1 MTKVYI
7 RPRPLTIS
15 EQGDDLVEYKVDESG
30 SMLVTNVDKTFQD
43 FAGALSPENS
53 EAYAQAV
60 GPMVGGM
67 LSGTT
72 SCCFAYGHTN
82 SGKTHTIFGYD
93 VELGMCQRLV
103 QDLFARSN
111 GQLLVQVRFYELY
124 NGKVFDLLNDRQPGF
139 VREDADGTIHVRSA
153 TTMGPNGEVLT
164 QSLQAAYGDSAAAT
178 VDIIRK
184 GRSLRAEG
192 TSELHHQS
200 SRSHAV
206 LELEIVTSALA
217 EARKQVVLAQSRV
230 VPLGKARD
238 DLFIAIQSQ
247 MYTVVDGKY
256 ALSGVQT
263 PQEDQD
269 RLEVLRGQVDAAE
282 AEVANLKARVDAEKA
297 RCSGGMFVLVDLAG
311 AEYTGEGLTRNSKEQ
326 KEAREINSSLLAL
339 KECIRVQARQGTS
352 HIPYRN
358 SKLTML
364 LKCYL
369 ETDNPSST
377 IMITN
382 VSSAATHLRKAL
394 DSIRY
399 AALVASAFKTTENM
413 KAAKRIRH
421 AK

>member
-1 MTKVYI
+1 
-7 RPRPLTIS
+7 
-15 EQGDDLVEYKVDESG
+15 
-30 SMLVTNVDKTFQD
+30 MLVTNVDKTFQD

-256 ALSGVQT
+256 ALSGVQP

-297 RCSGGMFVLVDLAG
+297 KCSGGMFVLVDLAG

-339 KECIRVQARQGTS
+339 KECIRIQARQGTG